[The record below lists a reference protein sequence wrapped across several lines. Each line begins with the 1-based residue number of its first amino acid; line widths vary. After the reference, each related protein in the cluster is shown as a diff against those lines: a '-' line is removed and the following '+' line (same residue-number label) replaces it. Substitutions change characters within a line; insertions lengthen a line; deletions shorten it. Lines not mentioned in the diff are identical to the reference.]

1 MPPICFIDG
10 ARFDDADGF
19 LRALRLA
26 MLGIPSI
33 NEACDVLGY
42 LRRGAGA
49 AGSRGRPRLHLVWLN
64 SEVSRRRFRRAWAG
78 PSGSEPWSRG
88 EPPAT
93 MQGPGISFTAM
104 TRWLGALRD
113 IDLILL

>member
-10 ARFDDADGF
+10 ARFGDAEGLLHD
-19 LRALRLA
+19 LRLA
-26 MLGIPSI
+26 VLGIPSI
-33 NEACDVLGY
+33 DEACDVLAY
-42 LRRGAGA
+42 LRRGAEA

-64 SEVSRRRFRRAWAG
+64 SEISRRRFRGTCAG
-78 PSGSEPWSRG
+78 PSASVEGAHG

-93 MQGPGISFTAM
+93 LQAPGVGFTAI
-104 TRWLGALRD
+104 TRWLGAFHD

>member
-19 LRALRLA
+19 LRDLRLA
-26 MLGIPSI
+26 VLGIPSI
-33 NEACDVLGY
+33 EEACDVLGY
-42 LRRGAGA
+42 LRRGARA
-49 AGSRGRPRLHLVWLN
+49 SDSRGRPRLHLVWLN
-64 SEVSRRRFRRAWAG
+64 FEVSRRRFRGAWAG
-78 PSGSEPWSRG
+78 SSGSAAG
-88 EPPAT
+88 AHGQPPAT

-104 TRWLGALRD
+104 TRWLDAFRD